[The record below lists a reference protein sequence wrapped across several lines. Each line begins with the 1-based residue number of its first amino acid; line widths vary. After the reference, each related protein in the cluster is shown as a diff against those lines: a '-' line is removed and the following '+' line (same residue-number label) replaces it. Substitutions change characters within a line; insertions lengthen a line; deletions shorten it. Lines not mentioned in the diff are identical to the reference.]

1 MKHLRSLF
9 DLSRDDFHEIINL
22 AISLKSR
29 LLSGDRP
36 DILRNRTLALI
47 FEKSSLR
54 TRVSFEAGMA
64 QLGGTAIYL
73 TNDAG
78 WRERESIA
86 DFVRVLSEYCDFV
99 VCRAMSQKT
108 VNELAAHDV
117 LPVINGLTDESH
129 PCQALGDVLTMLE
142 ASGGDLR
149 GKQLTFLGDGNNVV
163 RSLIKATHMAG
174 MRLRLA
180 CPKPYHVHAS
190 YLEQIDRWCG
200 KADFV
205 QSEDIPSMVQGA
217 DFLYTDV
224 WTSMG
229 QETENDMR
237 KRAFSKY
244 QLNREVLDQAPAHC
258 KVLHCL
264 PARRGQEVTDEV
276 LDSDRSIVFQQAGNR
291 LHAQKGLL
299 VWLAIQNG
307 YLRKDHPA
315 LG

>member
-9 DLSRDDFHEIINL
+9 DLSQDDFHSIIRL
-22 AISLKSR
+22 AISLKSE
-29 LLSGDRP
+29 LQAGKRP
-36 DILRNRTLALI
+36 DLLRNRTLALI
-47 FEKSSLR
+47 FEKASLR

-129 PCQALGDVLTMLE
+129 PCQALGDILTMLE
-142 ASGGDLR
+142 NSGGDLR

-174 MRLRLA
+174 MRFRLA
-180 CPKPYHVHAS
+180 CPKPYQVHAT
-190 YLEQIDRWCG
+190 YIEQIDRWAG
-200 KADFV
+200 KIDFD
-205 QSEDIPSMVQGA
+205 QSEDIRAMVQDA
-217 DFLYTDV
+217 DYLYTDV

-229 QETENDMR
+229 QETENEIR
-237 KRAFSKY
+237 KQAFSKY
-244 QLNREVLDQAPAHC
+244 QLNRSVLDLAPGHC

-276 LDSDRSIVFQQAGNR
+276 LDSEQSIIFQQAGNR

-307 YLRKDHPA
+307 YLDPDSLKR
-315 LG
+315 G

>member
-9 DLSRDDFHEIINL
+9 DLTPDDFHAITNL

-36 DILRNRTLALI
+36 DLLRNRTLALI
-47 FEKSSLR
+47 FEKASLR

-73 TNDAG
+73 TGDAG

-129 PCQALGDVLTMLE
+129 PCQALGDILTMLE
-142 ASGGDLR
+142 NSGGDLR

-163 RSLIKATHMAG
+163 RSLIKATHMVG
-174 MRLRLA
+174 MRFRLA
-180 CPKPYHVHAS
+180 CPKPYQVHAS
-190 YLEQIDRWCG
+190 YLEQIDRRFG
-200 KADFV
+200 KTDFV
-205 QSEDIPSMVQGA
+205 QSEDIQTMVDGA
-217 DFLYTDV
+217 DYLYTDV

-229 QETENDMR
+229 QETENEIR
-237 KRAFSKY
+237 KQAFLKY
-244 QLNREVLDQAPAHC
+244 QLNQSVMKLAPRHC

-264 PARRGQEVTDEV
+264 PARRGQEVTDDV
-276 LDSDRSIVFQQAGNR
+276 LDSDQSIVFQQAGNR

-299 VWLAIQNG
+299 VWLAMQNG
-307 YLRKDHPA
+307 YIDKNRVKA
-315 LG
+315 G

>member
-9 DLSRDDFHEIINL
+9 DLTLDDFHAIINL

-29 LLSGDRP
+29 LLAGDRP
-36 DILRNRTLALI
+36 DLLRNRTLALI
-47 FEKSSLR
+47 FEKASLR

-73 TNDAG
+73 TSDAG

-129 PCQALGDVLTMLE
+129 PCQALGDILTMLE
-142 ASGGDLR
+142 NSGGDLR

-163 RSLIKATHMAG
+163 RSLIKATHMVG
-174 MRLRLA
+174 MRFRLA
-180 CPKPYHVHAS
+180 CPKPYQVHDA
-190 YLEQIDRWCG
+190 YLEQIDRRFG
-200 KADFV
+200 KTDFV
-205 QSEDIPSMVQGA
+205 QSDDIHSMVDGA
-217 DFLYTDV
+217 DYLYTDV

-229 QETENDMR
+229 QETENEIR
-237 KRAFSKY
+237 KQAFSKY
-244 QLNREVLDQAPAHC
+244 QVNQSILNHVPSHC

-264 PARRGQEVTDEV
+264 PARRGQEVTDDV

-299 VWLAIQNG
+299 VWLAMQNG
-307 YLRKDHPA
+307 YIEKNQA
-315 LG
+315 KLG